1 MVAVVLVWLFFM
13 MDFWRYRVILSLL
26 GALVLV
32 ASLYDAYKP
41 RKSKSSDVAPA
52 DVTNAT
58 GIKMTVITPPEAP
71 ACHINMAFA
80 QSNSDVN
87 TNNNN
92 VGDSQSEKRNM
103 EQPEIVAGKTMAE
116 NEYNSQLGKTNVDQY
131 EVLAGKIATEHE
143 YNTIN
148 TGPVNTAPPQETL
161 KPVEIVSNEPGRG
174 L

>member
-1 MVAVVLVWLFFM
+1 

-80 QSNSDVN
+80 QSNSDAN

>member
-1 MVAVVLVWLFFM
+1 
-13 MDFWRYRVILSLL
+13 
-26 GALVLV
+26 
-32 ASLYDAYKP
+32 
-41 RKSKSSDVAPA
+41 
-52 DVTNAT
+52 
-58 GIKMTVITPPEAP
+58 
-71 ACHINMAFA
+71 
-80 QSNSDVN
+80 
-87 TNNNN
+87 
-92 VGDSQSEKRNM
+92 M

-116 NEYNSQLGKTNVDQY
+116 NEYNTIRDSQLGKTNVDQY

>member
-1 MVAVVLVWLFFM
+1 
-13 MDFWRYRVILSLL
+13 
-26 GALVLV
+26 
-32 ASLYDAYKP
+32 
-41 RKSKSSDVAPA
+41 
-52 DVTNAT
+52 
-58 GIKMTVITPPEAP
+58 
-71 ACHINMAFA
+71 MAFA

-103 EQPEIVAGKTMAE
+103 EQPEIVAGKPMTE
-116 NEYNSQLGKTNVDQY
+116 NEYNTIRDSQLGKTNVDQY

-148 TGPVNTAPPQETL
+148 TAPPQETL
-161 KPVEIVSNEPGRG
+161 KPVETVSNEPGRG